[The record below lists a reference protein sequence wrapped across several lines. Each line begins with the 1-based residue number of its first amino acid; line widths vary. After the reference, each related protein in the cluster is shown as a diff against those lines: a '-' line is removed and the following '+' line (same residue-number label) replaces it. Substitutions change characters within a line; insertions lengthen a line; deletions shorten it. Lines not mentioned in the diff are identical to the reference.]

1 MKLSNQLPLNS
12 IPKWVK
18 IGSIILV
25 ILVLLVF
32 GSSLYLSR
40 MLEAQLKPAIQK
52 ATKGIYSL
60 EYEKANVSIFNSSI
74 SLQNVILK
82 IDTTLAEKRLQAN
95 KPLTVFV
102 EGNFPAIRLKRVHW
116 LKFLLS
122 KKLTIGEFNIQN
134 PNITVKFAKA
144 NGADPQTSGTNSI
157 DDLIQ
162 FELKEFKIGRLAL
175 QHANV
180 DYRFYEAGR
189 KGPTFYYF
197 KDVNF
202 HAEDLAFSKNER
214 DSARKFY
221 IGNTDLNLKEYEYRT
236 GDSLYFIGMRDFNFS
251 SKNKNITIGNFYVR
265 PRLSEKAYETAFAHQ
280 RARNEIRFD
289 TIRLE
294 GVELLPLIEK
304 EEISIQQAVI
314 GGGFWRVYLN
324 RIPPLPA
331 RRDNVVPSQR
341 LLNVSSKLSIAKLK
355 INNLQLNY
363 REYNTDT
370 REIGEIN
377 FNDITGTVTN
387 ITNEEVA
394 IEKNPHLEVDVSAKL
409 MGSGSFTAK
418 FDFLLNDSTGKFSVY
433 ARLGRMDAT
442 KFNPGF
448 IPLNKLEIK
457 KGVIDELIC
466 KGTGNQNMLS
476 GSVGM
481 LYHDLHVAVL
491 KKDDDTLKRRGLVSL
506 MANILVKND
515 NPKEDEPVRKA
526 DNMVLKRDSRKSYFN
541 LLWMALFTGIVKI
554 VAPK

>member
-1 MKLSNQLPLNS
+1 M
-12 IPKWVK
+12 
-18 IGSIILV
+18 
-25 ILVLLVF
+25 
-32 GSSLYLSR
+32 
-40 MLEAQLKPAIQK
+40 KPAIQK

-202 HAEDLAFSKNER
+202 HAEDLTFSKNER